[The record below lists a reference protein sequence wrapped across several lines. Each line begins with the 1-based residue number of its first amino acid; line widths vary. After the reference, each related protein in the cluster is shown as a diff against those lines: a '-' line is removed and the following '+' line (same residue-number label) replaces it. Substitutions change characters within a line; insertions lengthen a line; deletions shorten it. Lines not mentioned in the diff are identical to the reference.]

1 MDLILL
7 RHGETEHNRQRRYCT
22 DDCPLSEEGILQM
35 ERAADKINDLIID
48 RVMVSP
54 FKRTM
59 ESFEIINKYHNL
71 PYEIVNEIREVDAGR
86 MKGLTFEEGKKRYP
100 SEVEDYLFDY
110 IDTPLPGGESI
121 QAAYDRAGRV
131 VRSLKKQSGNILM
144 VTHGGFIS
152 LILSNILGDVKNY
165 HRFSVDNGSFTL
177 IKIENFSRIR
187 YINRI

>member
-71 PYEIVNEIREVDAGR
+71 PYEIVNEIQEVDAGR
-86 MKGLTFEEGKKRYP
+86 MKGLTFEEGKMRYP

-121 QAAYDRAGRV
+121 KAAYDRAGRV
-131 VRSLKKQSGNILM
+131 IRSLKNQSGNILM

>member
-71 PYEIVNEIREVDAGR
+71 PYEIVNEIQEVDAGR